1 MLARVKAAHTN
12 DALVLGGD
20 IDNGPSGDIQ
30 GSLEVDL
37 YTDPVEKK
45 VRIVNQNSSK
55 PMLQEK

>member
-20 IDNGPSGDIQ
+20 IDNGPSGDIW

-45 VRIVNQNSSK
+45 VRIVN
-55 PMLQEK
+55 